1 MWTSPFPVQ
10 APRSGYGDSA
20 MLPPQPAP
28 ASNALVPTLLGAAVG
43 AGAGLLFAPNRRAV
57 GAVIGGLAGAAGVF
71 IVKKYAIPGGAQP
84 GQLIRYEST
93 PGVAPSAPSAPAPM
107 LIPEA
112 PPPPPPPT
120 SGGGPSTMSTATLFI
135 PSAPPPAPPP
145 PLAPA
150 PATRI
155 VASAV
160 TAPRTFSTAS
170 LFTPS
175 PAASPPPTRTLPGGG
190 GPSFRF

>member
-112 PPPPPPPT
+112 PPPPPPT
-120 SGGGPSTMSTATLFI
+120 SGGGPSTMSAATLFI
-135 PSAPPPAPPP
+135 PAAPPPAPPP
-145 PLAPA
+145 PPAPA